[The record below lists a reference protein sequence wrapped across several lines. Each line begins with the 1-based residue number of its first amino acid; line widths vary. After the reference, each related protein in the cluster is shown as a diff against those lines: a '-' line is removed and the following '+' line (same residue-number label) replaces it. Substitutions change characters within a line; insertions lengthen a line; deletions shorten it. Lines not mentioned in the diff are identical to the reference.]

1 MPINIIIQVIYWI
14 ARILS
19 ILVIVHVVLT
29 YFMSPYHPVRMFVDR
44 IVEPMLMPI
53 RRLIPSFQS
62 IDFSPFILLLIIQLI
77 QIILINLVRVIG

>member
-1 MPINIIIQVIYWI
+1 MPIYIIIQVIYWI

-29 YFMSPYHPVRMFVDR
+29 YFMSPYHPVRMFIDR
-44 IVEPMLMPI
+44 IVEPMLTPI

-62 IDFSPFILLLIIQLI
+62 IDFSPLILLLIIQLV

>member
-62 IDFSPFILLLIIQLI
+62 IDFSPFILLLIIQLV